1 MALSRW
7 IERHAAWQ
15 PHKPALIFDGR
26 TITYAEFAARI
37 DALAAGLI
45 RLGLRHGDRIAI
57 LAHNRPEYLELVFAA
72 ARIGAIVVPLNW
84 RLAPPEHEW
93 IVGDAAIAA
102 LVCDGELRGAAD
114 AIGPA
119 LGRVRR
125 IAIGFSGPGWIDYE
139 ALLETPGP
147 ASGGE
152 PDDPALIVYTSG
164 TTGRPKG
171 AVLTQNAL
179 AWNAV
184 NGVAAHDMV
193 AADRILTNLPLF
205 HVGGLN
211 NQTLPAFHAG
221 ATVLLQRR
229 FAPGD
234 TLSAIARD
242 RPSLILLVPA
252 VMTALIGH
260 PAWAGTDLSSVRL
273 AMAGSSVVPVEL
285 IRGFHVRGVPVGQIY
300 GSTETAPIAAV
311 LRREDALRKE
321 GSAGTAALHCDLR
334 IVDAQGRDVA
344 RGTRGEI
351 LVRGPNVMR
360 GYWRNES
367 ATRDAFLDGWFRTGD
382 IGAFDADGYLFVV
395 DRKKD
400 MIVSGG
406 ENVYPAE
413 LEALLS
419 GHAAIADAA
428 VVGAADPRWGEVP
441 VAFIVRKPDAPLD
454 EHDVKALFDGRLARF
469 KRPQR
474 VIFVDALPR
483 NAMGK
488 VLRYELRRRLAE

>member
-15 PHKPALIFDGR
+15 PTKPALIADGR
-26 TITYAEFAARI
+26 TISYQEFAARI
-37 DALAAGLI
+37 DALASGLV
-45 RLGLRHGDRIAI
+45 RLGLTRGDRIAI
-57 LAHNRPEYLELVFAA
+57 LAYNRPEYLELVFAA

-84 RLAPPEHEW
+84 RLAPPEHQS

-102 LVCDGELRGAAD
+102 LVCEAKLRGAAQ
-114 AIGPA
+114 AIGAP
-119 LGRVRR
+119 LESVRR
-125 IAIGFSGPGWIDYE
+125 IAIGFAAEGWTEYE
-139 ALLETPGP
+139 ALLAEVR
-147 ASGGE
+147 SDGGGL

-164 TTGRPKG
+164 TTGKPKG

-184 NGVAAHDMV
+184 NGVAAHDMA

-229 FAPGD
+229 FAPGEM
-234 TLSAIARD
+234 LAAIARD
-242 RPSLILLVPA
+242 QPSIILLVPA
-252 VMTALIGH
+252 VMSALIGH
-260 PAWAGTDLSSVRL
+260 PAWQSTDLSSVRL
-273 AMAGSSVVPVEL
+273 AMAGSSVVPVDL
-285 IRGFHVRGVPVGQIY
+285 IRAFHARGVPVGQIY

-311 LRREDALRKE
+311 LRREDALRKA
-321 GSAGTAALHCDLR
+321 GSAGTAALHCDVR
-334 IVDAQGRDVA
+334 IVDERGRDVA
-344 RGTRGEI
+344 RGARGEI

-360 GYWRNES
+360 GYWRNET
-367 ATRDAFLDGWFRTGD
+367 ATRAAFHGGWFRTGD
-382 IGAFDADGYLFVV
+382 IGALDDDGYLFVV
-395 DRKKD
+395 DRKQD

-406 ENVYPAE
+406 ENIYPAE

-419 GHAAIADAA
+419 GHHAIAEAA
-428 VVGAADPRWGEVP
+428 VVGCPDRRWGEAP
-441 VAFIVRKPDAPLD
+441 VAFVVRAPGSALD
-454 EHDVKALFDGRLARF
+454 ENAVKALFDGQLARF
-469 KRPQR
+469 KHPQR
-474 VIFVDALPR
+474 VIFVDGLPR

-488 VLRYELRRRLAE
+488 ILRYELRKRLAE